1 MIRLANS
8 FYILPVRNGR
18 FFYTNFT
25 ERRLKTMTK
34 NDKYKPTV
42 AEKKLLEVL
51 INPENIG
58 KTVTEICNLAGISRN
73 KYYQALEKEEF
84 SNLVNE
90 TTMDLVTAKAGSV
103 LNAAYK
109 YAMKEKGFQDRKMIL
124 TIAGIYVDKTQTEL
138 SGGIEVSNPYE
149 GLTEEELR
157 KLASRD
163 G

>member
-1 MIRLANS
+1 MAGFFIQ
-8 FYILPVRNGR
+8 ILQKARYKDV
-18 FFYTNFT
+18 
-25 ERRLKTMTK
+25 TK
-34 NDKYKPTV
+34 GNIYKPTT

-51 INPENIG
+51 INPENAG
-58 KTVTEICNLAGISRN
+58 KTVTDICNLANVSRR
-73 KYYQALEKEEF
+73 KYYEAMGKEEF

-124 TIAGIYVDKTQTEL
+124 TIAGIYVDKSQREL
-138 SGGIEVSNPYE
+138 YGGIKVSKPYE

>member
-1 MIRLANS
+1 MA
-8 FYILPVRNGR
+8 G
-18 FFYTNFT
+18 FFIQIFT
-25 ERRLKTMTK
+25 ERRLKTITK

-138 SGGIEVSNPYE
+138 FGGIEVSNPYE

>member
-1 MIRLANS
+1 
-8 FYILPVRNGR
+8 
-18 FFYTNFT
+18 
-25 ERRLKTMTK
+25 MTK
-34 NDKYKPTV
+34 PNKYKLTP
-42 AEKKLLEVL
+42 AEKKLFEVL
-51 INPENIG
+51 INPDNIG
-58 KTVTEICNLAGISRN
+58 KSITDICNLAKVSRF
-73 KYYQALEKEEF
+73 KYYEAMGKEEF

-124 TIAGIYVDKTQTEL
+124 TIAGIYVDKSQTEL

-149 GLTEEELR
+149 NLTEEELR

>member
-1 MIRLANS
+1 MAGFFIQ
-8 FYILPVRNGR
+8 ILQKGRDKNG
-18 FFYTNFT
+18 
-25 ERRLKTMTK
+25 TK
-34 NDKYKPTV
+34 GNIYKPTT

-51 INPENIG
+51 INPENAG
-58 KTVTEICNLAGISRN
+58 KTVTDICNLANVSRR
-73 KYYQALEKEEF
+73 KYYEAMGKEEF

-138 SGGIEVSNPYE
+138 SGGIKVSNPYE

>member
-1 MIRLANS
+1 MAGFFIQ
-8 FYILPVRNGR
+8 ILQKARYKDV
-18 FFYTNFT
+18 
-25 ERRLKTMTK
+25 TK
-34 NDKYKPTV
+34 GNIYKPTT

-51 INPENIG
+51 INPENAG
-58 KTVTEICNLAGISRN
+58 KTVTDICNLANVSRR
-73 KYYQALEKEEF
+73 KYYEAMGKEEF

-138 SGGIEVSNPYE
+138 SGGIKVSNPYE

>member
-1 MIRLANS
+1 MAGFFIQILQKARYRNVTKAN
-8 FYILPVRNGR
+8 I
-18 FFYTNFT
+18 
-25 ERRLKTMTK
+25 
-34 NDKYKPTV
+34 YKPTT

-51 INPENIG
+51 INPENAG
-58 KTVTEICNLAGISRN
+58 KTVTDICNLANVSRR
-73 KYYQALEKEEF
+73 KYYEAMGKEEF

-138 SGGIEVSNPYE
+138 SGGIKVSNPYE

>member
-1 MIRLANS
+1 
-8 FYILPVRNGR
+8 
-18 FFYTNFT
+18 
-25 ERRLKTMTK
+25 MTK
-34 NDKYKPTV
+34 GNIYKPTT

-51 INPENIG
+51 INPENAG
-58 KTVTEICNLAGISRN
+58 KTVTDICNLANVSRR
-73 KYYQALEKEEF
+73 KYYEAMGKEEF
-84 SNLVNE
+84 SNLVDE

-124 TIAGIYVDKTQTEL
+124 TIAGIYVDKAQTEL
-138 SGGIEVSNPYE
+138 SGGIKVSNPYE

>member
-1 MIRLANS
+1 
-8 FYILPVRNGR
+8 
-18 FFYTNFT
+18 
-25 ERRLKTMTK
+25 MTK
-34 NDKYKPTV
+34 GNIYKPTT

-51 INPENIG
+51 INPENAG
-58 KTVTEICNLAGISRN
+58 KTVTDICNLANVSRR
-73 KYYQALEKEEF
+73 KYYEAMGKEEF

-124 TIAGIYVDKTQTEL
+124 TIAGIYVDKAQTEL
-138 SGGIEVSNPYE
+138 SGGIKVSNPYE

>member
-1 MIRLANS
+1 
-8 FYILPVRNGR
+8 
-18 FFYTNFT
+18 
-25 ERRLKTMTK
+25 MTK
-34 NDKYKPTV
+34 GNIYKPTT

-51 INPENIG
+51 INPEG
-58 KTVTEICNLAGISRN
+58 KTVTDICNLANVSRR
-73 KYYQALEKEEF
+73 KYYEAMGKEEF

-138 SGGIEVSNPYE
+138 SGGIKVSNPYE

>member
-1 MIRLANS
+1 MAGFFIQ
-8 FYILPVRNGR
+8 ILQKARYKDV
-18 FFYTNFT
+18 
-25 ERRLKTMTK
+25 TK
-34 NDKYKPTV
+34 GNIYKPTT

-51 INPENIG
+51 INPENAG
-58 KTVTEICNLAGISRN
+58 KTVTDICNLANVSRR
-73 KYYQALEKEEF
+73 KYYEAMGKEEF

-124 TIAGIYVDKTQTEL
+124 TIAGIYVDKSQTEL
-138 SGGIEVSNPYE
+138 SGGIKVSNPYE

>member
-1 MIRLANS
+1 
-8 FYILPVRNGR
+8 
-18 FFYTNFT
+18 
-25 ERRLKTMTK
+25 MTK
-34 NDKYKPTV
+34 GNIYKPTT

-51 INPENIG
+51 INPENAG
-58 KTVTEICNLAGISRN
+58 KTVTDICNLANVSRR
-73 KYYQALEKEEF
+73 KYYEAMGKEEF

-90 TTMDLVTAKAGSV
+90 TTMDLVTAKACSV

-138 SGGIEVSNPYE
+138 SGGIKVSNPYE

>member
-1 MIRLANS
+1 MAGFFIQ
-8 FYILPVRNGR
+8 ILQ
-18 FFYTNFT
+18 
-25 ERRLKTMTK
+25 KTRYKDVTK
-34 NDKYKPTV
+34 GNIYKPTT

-51 INPENIG
+51 INPENAG
-58 KTVTEICNLAGISRN
+58 KTVTDICNLANVSRR
-73 KYYQALEKEEF
+73 KYYEAMGKEGF

-124 TIAGIYVDKTQTEL
+124 TIAGIYVDKSQTEL
-138 SGGIEVSNPYE
+138 SGGIKVSNPYE

-157 KLASRD
+157 KLANL
-163 G
+163 

>member
-1 MIRLANS
+1 
-8 FYILPVRNGR
+8 
-18 FFYTNFT
+18 
-25 ERRLKTMTK
+25 MTK
-34 NDKYKPTV
+34 GNIYTPTT

-51 INPENIG
+51 INPENAG
-58 KTVTEICNLAGISRN
+58 KTVTDICNLANVSRR
-73 KYYQALEKEEF
+73 KYYEAMGKEEF

-124 TIAGIYVDKTQTEL
+124 TIAGIYVDKAQTEL
-138 SGGIEVSNPYE
+138 SGGIKVSNPYE

>member
-1 MIRLANS
+1 MAGFLYKFLQKARYKDVAKGNI
-8 FYILPVRNGR
+8 
-18 FFYTNFT
+18 
-25 ERRLKTMTK
+25 
-34 NDKYKPTV
+34 YKPTT

-51 INPENIG
+51 INPENAG
-58 KTVTEICNLAGISRN
+58 KTVTDICNLANVSRR
-73 KYYQALEKEEF
+73 KYYEAMGKEGF

-138 SGGIEVSNPYE
+138 SGSVDINERSKEIQERIKG
-149 GLTEEELR
+149 R
-157 KLASRD
+157 MKD
-163 G
+163 GE

>member
-1 MIRLANS
+1 MAGFFIQ
-8 FYILPVRNGR
+8 ILQKVR
-18 FFYTNFT
+18 Y
-25 ERRLKTMTK
+25 KDVTK
-34 NDKYKPTV
+34 GNIYKPTT

-51 INPENIG
+51 INPENAG
-58 KTVTEICNLAGISRN
+58 KTVTDICNLANVSRR
-73 KYYQALEKEEF
+73 KYYEAMGKEEF

-138 SGGIEVSNPYE
+138 SGGIKVSNPYE

>member
-1 MIRLANS
+1 MAGFFIQ
-8 FYILPVRNGR
+8 ILQKVR
-18 FFYTNFT
+18 Y
-25 ERRLKTMTK
+25 KDVTK
-34 NDKYKPTV
+34 GNIYKPTT

-51 INPENIG
+51 INPENAG
-58 KTVTEICNLAGISRN
+58 KTVTDICNLANVSRR
-73 KYYQALEKEEF
+73 KYYEAMGKEEF

-124 TIAGIYVDKTQTEL
+124 TIAGIYVDKSQTEL
-138 SGGIEVSNPYE
+138 SGGIKVSNPYE

>member
-1 MIRLANS
+1 
-8 FYILPVRNGR
+8 
-18 FFYTNFT
+18 
-25 ERRLKTMTK
+25 
-34 NDKYKPTV
+34 
-42 AEKKLLEVL
+42 
-51 INPENIG
+51 
-58 KTVTEICNLAGISRN
+58 
-73 KYYQALEKEEF
+73 
-84 SNLVNE
+84 
-90 TTMDLVTAKAGSV
+90 MDLVTAKAGSV

-138 SGGIEVSNPYE
+138 SGGIKVSNPYE